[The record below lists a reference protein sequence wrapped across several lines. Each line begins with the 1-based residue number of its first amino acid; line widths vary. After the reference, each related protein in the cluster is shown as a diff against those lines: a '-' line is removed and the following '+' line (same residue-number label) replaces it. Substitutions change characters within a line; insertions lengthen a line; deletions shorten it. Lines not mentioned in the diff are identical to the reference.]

1 MPRRRMLDPSF
12 FDDIYVAKLT
22 RDERLFLL
30 GCIRNSDDEGRL
42 KAHPAYLKAE
52 IFMYDNDIDLDK
64 MQEIKESTLA
74 KVEHWPEDNP
84 WRMLTYQ
91 NSGADYIY
99 FPGWFRHQAP
109 SHPQPS
115 QLPAP
120 AGVPSLGEPFTDKLR
135 QEIYER
141 DNYIC
146 QYCGTDLSEQS
157 RNLSIDHVIPLTK
170 GGSHNRDNL
179 ATACK
184 SCNLKKRNRTP
195 QEAGMSLIPDSKVKV
210 NLEVNQKV
218 GKVNHPVTQDRSGQS
233 SLGKD
238 RIGQVSGVQEDFTK
252 FLDSEKDLTDF
263 LTKTLEKY
271 LPRGPTWVVE
281 VVNKLWKQA
290 LGEPMKQPVFELTYE
305 AAKKYPAP
313 VLARAYA
320 KAVKYRGGKYGSW
333 KYLDKILK
341 EQMEK
346 EGHGKERGPP

>member
-12 FDDIYVAKLT
+12 FDDTYVAKLT

-42 KAHPAYLKAE
+42 KGHSAYLKAE
-52 IFMYDNDIDLDK
+52 IFMYDDDITLDRMHEMKEATLEK
-64 MQEIKESTLA
+64 MKQ
-74 KVEHWPEDNP
+74 WPEDNP
-84 WRMLTYQ
+84 WRMVPYE

-115 QLPAP
+115 QLP
-120 AGVPSLGEPFTDKLR
+120 VPPGGASLGEPFTDKLR

-146 QYCGTDLSEQS
+146 QYCGTDLSQQS

-170 GGSHNRDNL
+170 GGTHNRENL
-179 ATACK
+179 VTACK

-195 QEAGMSLIPDSKVKV
+195 QEAGMALIPDSKAKV
-210 NLEVNQKV
+210 NLVVNPEVNHRIKE
-218 GKVNHPVTQDRSGQS
+218 VNHPVTQVRSGQVSIGKVSIGKS
-233 SLGKD
+233 SEVL
-238 RIGQVSGVQEDFTK
+238 EDFTK

-263 LTKTLEKY
+263 LTKTLTEY
-271 LPRGPTWVVE
+271 LPRGPTWLVE
-281 VVNKLWKQA
+281 VLNKLWKQA
-290 LGEPMKQPVFELTYE
+290 LGEKMNQQVFEGTLD
-305 AAKKYPAP
+305 AVRKYPP
-313 VLARAYA
+313 IVLAGAYA

-333 KYLDKILK
+333 KYVDKILK
-341 EQMEK
+341 EQV
-346 EGHGKERGPP
+346 GKEKGPP